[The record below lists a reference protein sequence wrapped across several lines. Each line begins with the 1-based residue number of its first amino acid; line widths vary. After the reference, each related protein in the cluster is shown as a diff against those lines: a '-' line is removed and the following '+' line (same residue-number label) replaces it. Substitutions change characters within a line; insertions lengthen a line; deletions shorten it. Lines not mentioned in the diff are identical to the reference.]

1 MIEQLYELTRT
12 VVRQQQLQMQ
22 QQQQAQAQQLAPL
35 GASHEVWGAYSALGF
50 VAAGAVAAIAIL
62 KLTQR

>member
-12 VVRQQQLQMQ
+12 VVRQQQLQM
-22 QQQQAQAQQLAPL
+22 QQQAQAQQLAPL